1 MYGTPHLVSVLR
13 YQSLLFSTASGS
25 SMSAAPIRFLLL
37 LAAAAAAM
45 PAAALDWELQ
55 RDEAGIRVW
64 TKPVPGSAVAR
75 FRGETFVKADTAAIK
90 AVLGDVPRM
99 TEWFPD
105 CVEARTLSKEGDVE
119 LRYMVTGAPWPV
131 DDRDAI
137 YRIETIREPS
147 GPVRIEMGVQPEALP
162 EQEGRVRVRR
172 AQGGWKLTPEE
183 GGTRVA
189 WELHLEPGGSV
200 PTWLIN
206 QRVVETPFRALREL
220 RARAEG
226 QG

>member
-1 MYGTPHLVSVLR
+1 MPTRTPMR
-13 YQSLLFSTASGS
+13 LLFAIAVAIATAPLALPAR
-25 SMSAAPIRFLLL
+25 AA
-37 LAAAAAAM
+37 
-45 PAAALDWELQ
+45 DWELQ
-55 RDEAGIRVW
+55 RDEEGIRVW
-64 TKPVPGSAVAR
+64 TRPVPGSAVAR
-75 FRGETFVKADTAAIK
+75 FRGETFVRAEIAAVR
-90 AVLGDVPRM
+90 AVLGDVPRL

-119 LRYMVTGAPWPV
+119 LRYVVTGAPWPV

-137 YRIETIREPS
+137 YHIETIREPS
-147 GPVRIEMGVQPEALP
+147 GLLRIEVGVRPETLP
-162 EQEGRVRVRR
+162 EREGRVRVQR
-172 AQGGWKLTPEE
+172 AQGGWKLTPDE

-200 PTWLIN
+200 PTWLVN
-206 QRVVETPFRALREL
+206 QRVVDTPFRALREL